1 MLVKLIISTAVAY
14 VIGGIPTGFIIG
26 KLLKKVDIRRIGTKN
41 IGATNVFHKIGK
53 LPGITTFL
61 LDTLKPV
68 FVMWLSDTLKLVPQF
83 LIPFVGATAVVG
95 SLWSPFLKFKGGR
108 GLSSTIG
115 YFVYVMPRAV
125 PLVAAIVFVITWL
138 TKWNLPVGGLSLYI
152 VGPIVAG
159 RVYHYQRFVIITTL
173 YLGLFILIRQIPWMV
188 IHLTDFYRRRRQS
201 V

>member
-68 FVMWLSDTLKLVPQF
+68 FVMWLSDTFKLAPQF
-83 LIPFVGATAVVG
+83 LIPFVGATSVVG

-115 YFVYVMPRAV
+115 YFIYVMPRAV
-125 PLVAAIVFVITWL
+125 PLVAAIVLVITWL

-173 YLGLFILIRQIPWMV
+173 YLGLFILIRQIPWMA
-188 IHLTDFYRRRRQS
+188 IHLTNFYRRRRHS